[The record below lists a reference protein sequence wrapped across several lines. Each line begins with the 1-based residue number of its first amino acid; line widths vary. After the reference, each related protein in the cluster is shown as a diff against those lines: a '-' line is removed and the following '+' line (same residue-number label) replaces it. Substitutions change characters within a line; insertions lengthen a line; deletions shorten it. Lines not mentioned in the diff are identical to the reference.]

1 MRKGTWHR
9 ALGTIFI
16 IIASF
21 SVADKLFI
29 VDFRPFLFFEKFR
42 KNPNKKS
49 RLWCVGTKNGRREY
63 SIQRISIPAFNFSSK
78 SMGTQTFMGLFYFFG
93 IGGTNPAP
101 FDLLKSP
108 SGIPPPIMY
117 KKCRAER
124 NTLPGDNKKAPRP
137 YSPGDPLYCLKMAH
151 HVKNNDK
158 RRGQQKQYN
167 QHIKHPLQ
175 LYFTI
180 YPELLQ

>member
-1 MRKGTWHR
+1 LRKGTWHR

-16 IIASF
+16 IIALF
-21 SVADKLFI
+21 SVTDKLFI

-49 RLWCVGTKNGRREY
+49 RLWCVDTKNGRQEYY
-63 SIQRISIPAFNFSSK
+63 SIRFSSIPAFNFSSK

-101 FDLLKSP
+101 FSLLKSP

-117 KKCRAER
+117 KKCRAEWS
-124 NTLPGDNKKAPRP
+124 TPPEDNKKAPRP
-137 YSPGDPLYCLKMAH
+137 YGPGAPLY
-151 HVKNNDK
+151 
-158 RRGQQKQYN
+158 
-167 QHIKHPLQ
+167 
-175 LYFTI
+175 
-180 YPELLQ
+180 

>member
-1 MRKGTWHR
+1 MANAAG
-9 ALGTIFI
+9 GPEC
-16 IIASF
+16 
-21 SVADKLFI
+21 
-29 VDFRPFLFFEKFR
+29 RPSLKQ
-42 KNPNKKS
+42 KS

-151 HVKNNDK
+151 HAKNNDK

-180 YPELLQ
+180 YPEHPRRTSQEYNNTRHTSVQDLPAPQTGAY

>member
-1 MRKGTWHR
+1 VLFFAISEIFKIKKRPPSNLRKGTWHR

-16 IIASF
+16 IIALF

-29 VDFRPFLFFEKFR
+29 FGFRPFLFFEKFR
-42 KNPNKKS
+42 KNPNKKAAFGA
-49 RLWCVGTKNGRREY
+49 GTPKAAGRN
-63 SIQRISIPAFNFSSK
+63 IQFSANAIIPTFACSKLKESLHLHFSAK

-108 SGIPPPIMY
+108 SGIPQPIMY

-124 NTLPGDNKKAPRP
+124 STLHEDNKKAPRP
-137 YSPGDPLYCLKMAH
+137 YGPGAPLYIA
-151 HVKNNDK
+151 
-158 RRGQQKQYN
+158 
-167 QHIKHPLQ
+167 
-175 LYFTI
+175 
-180 YPELLQ
+180 

>member
-1 MRKGTWHR
+1 M

-42 KNPNKKS
+42 KNPNKKAAFGA
-49 RLWCVGTKNGRREY
+49 GTPKAAGRNIQFSANAIIPTFACSKLKESLHLHFSAK
-63 SIQRISIPAFNFSSK
+63 SI
-78 SMGTQTFMGLFYFFG
+78 GTQTFMGLFYFFG

-108 SGIPPPIMY
+108 SGIPRRSCT
-117 KKCRAER
+117 KNAGQ
-124 NTLPGDNKKAPRP
+124 NGAPRP
-137 YSPGDPLYCLKMAH
+137 EKIKKRPGHTAQALRYIA
-151 HVKNNDK
+151 
-158 RRGQQKQYN
+158 
-167 QHIKHPLQ
+167 
-175 LYFTI
+175 
-180 YPELLQ
+180 